1 MAQRENLAVGNNTI
15 DAETEFADGYCNGSL
30 YYYDTNHQ
38 LPRPLTSEAVHSL
51 VMENLCDER
60 ATVRWNV
67 GFVVGWIAALC
78 EHNPAYFFTSLLIP
92 ESTRTTEPLPTLL
105 QEA

>member
-1 MAQRENLAVGNNTI
+1 MADRENLEVGNSSI

-38 LPRPLTSEAVHSL
+38 LPQPLTSEAVQSL

-67 GFVVGWIAALC
+67 GFVVGWITALC
-78 EHNPAYFFTSLLIP
+78 ENNPAYFFTSLLNP
-92 ESTRTTEPLPTLL
+92 ESTRQTEPLPTLL